1 MNKNQFE
8 NGQESSPAKKVDGR
22 VNNGRKQ
29 GFNLNKPKA
38 QPKSKS
44 KRIPIEL
51 LDSVDKLIDLKHRA
65 NSTDGR
71 AHTRIAGANQQR
83 YSQRTEI
90 RKVPLDLVEIV
101 DTLVA
106 TFRENR
112 KGAK

>member
-1 MNKNQFE
+1 MNKNQVE
-8 NGQESSPAKKVDGR
+8 NGQESSPAKKLDGR

-29 GFNLNKPKA
+29 GFKLNRPKPA
-38 QPKSKS
+38 PTTMS

-51 LDSVDKLIDLKHRA
+51 LESVDRLIYIHHKKK
-65 NSTDGR
+65 SCDGR
-71 AHTRIAGANQQR
+71 AHSRVAGENQK
-83 YSQRTEI
+83 RTSSKSEV
-90 RKVPLDLVEIV
+90 REVPLDLVEIV